1 MDFITVVVVGA
12 VVVVVA
18 PNGLA
23 RFGST
28 KYLSITD
35 NVKYITHDE

>member
-1 MDFITVVVVGA
+1 MDFITVVGAA

-18 PNGLA
+18 PNGLS
-23 RFGST
+23 RYGST